1 MMKLSRIIWKTWRI
15 NGQIQFVNQV
25 NPNYICD
32 WACKYQPC
40 DHKLHEVIFLLM
52 SLVLNVIPYSTF
64 KTLVV
69 YRMIQLIATFGR
81 KNIGGLAALQQ

>member
-1 MMKLSRIIWKTWRI
+1 
-15 NGQIQFVNQV
+15 
-25 NPNYICD
+25 
-32 WACKYQPC
+32 
-40 DHKLHEVIFLLM
+40 M